1 MKGLGLLSGAVS
13 RWAAGVTWH
22 LYKYQSSLFRASAVI
37 YTCFFFFTVANVLRV
52 NDVTV
57 QRDRSNVNPS
67 EKEPARI

>member
-37 YTCFFFFTVANVLRV
+37 YTCFFFFTVANVCVSMTLPYNETGRM
-52 NDVTV
+52 
-57 QRDRSNVNPS
+57 
-67 EKEPARI
+67 